1 MTNHRMHERL
11 EVRVESLLGTGDLRM
26 IYGVGVPFFVMTL
39 LIIGAL
45 VLEAVWLSAVLMVL
59 IAISTA
65 IVVVGINHML
75 DDEDGSGLSQ

>member
-1 MTNHRMHERL
+1 MTNHRIHEKL

-26 IYGVGVPFFVMTL
+26 IYGVGVPFLAMTF

-59 IAISTA
+59 IVAFTA
-65 IVVVGINHML
+65 VVLVGINHML
-75 DDEDGSGLSQ
+75 DDEDGEGLTR